1 MIYAYS
7 FTLCRRAVVIAMDMS
22 AANLHLLDAV
32 RWLSDP
38 KNVLVVK
45 LTAPAWNSGD
55 VFPPAHLPASRDVM
69 TAWSVRDVV
78 AFLVG
83 QDLEGPAS
91 VLQANGVSGAD
102 LVTMTAETMS
112 RELRLSP
119 FAARKVVSARD
130 TYLQQA

>member
-7 FTLCRRAVVIAMDMS
+7 STLCRRAVVITMDMS

-55 VFPPAHLPASRDVM
+55 VFPPAHLLASRDVM